1 MIKTLN
7 PETSNVVSENNKTE
21 FTLFDADLTKK
32 AAAIMRAMNHK
43 LRHTILTFIDNAGST
58 NVTAIYKALN
68 IEQSV
73 ASQHLAIMRRAK
85 IVIATRTGKQIL
97 YSVNHDRINLYMN
110 KVKEILA

>member
-1 MIKTLN
+1 
-7 PETSNVVSENNKTE
+7 
-21 FTLFDADLTKK
+21 
-32 AAAIMRAMNHK
+32 MRAMNHK

-85 IVIATRTGKQIL
+85 
-97 YSVNHDRINLYMN
+97 S
-110 KVKEILA
+110 